1 MTSCINA
8 FFDGTI
14 VSSVCVLNHFN
25 CLGCGL
31 QEFFM
36 ITLDKSYCH
45 SLTGHLETTQQI
57 KNDGTM
63 YQCTRV
69 FLEQSFQLLGH
80 KFFLLFGF
88 WPPGTFNGHLTKCFS
103 WYSWNQTQM
112 VHTTYGIQSR
122 CLALRQFD
130 RLVFRHCNRP
140 QTEWP
145 SAKSTCSMRQL
156 QLITKTNTAFK
167 NR

>member
-14 VSSVCVLNHFN
+14 VSKSVCVLNHFN

-36 ITLDKSYCH
+36 ITLDKSYVH
-45 SLTGHLETTQQI
+45 SLTGHLEKTQQM

-69 FLEQSFQLLGH
+69 LMEQSFQLLGP
-80 KFFLLFGF
+80 KFFQLFGF
-88 WPPGTFNGHLTKCFS
+88 WSPGTFHGHKSNDIKLGSYDIWHPIKLSCSSSIWSACLLSLQSASDWVTLNMFHEATATK
-103 WYSWNQTQM
+103 N
-112 VHTTYGIQSR
+112 
-122 CLALRQFD
+122 
-130 RLVFRHCNRP
+130 
-140 QTEWP
+140 
-145 SAKSTCSMRQL
+145 
-156 QLITKTNTAFK
+156 
-167 NR
+167 